1 MRDLERSARRRNG
14 PFEADFP
21 EAIATTP
28 WRPCDARFRKISKA
42 RQIAISGLQGL
53 TLGQDEEPE
62 LGLHTALVS
71 RLPNLVVCLY
81 RRSPRQLLITTQL
94 PSRHT
99 GKLQSPF
106 TEDSHSSLTAR
117 PLKSQD

>member
-28 WRPCDARFRKISKA
+28 QRPCDARLRKISKA
-42 RQIAISGLQGL
+42 LQIAISGLQGL

-81 RRSPRQLLITTQL
+81 RRSPRQLLITT
-94 PSRHT
+94 
-99 GKLQSPF
+99 
-106 TEDSHSSLTAR
+106 
-117 PLKSQD
+117 